1 MNMMDDSSI
10 FVLLFQIMQLT
21 KYQAIRRMD
30 ELKLKPSQAAIL
42 FVLHCKGNMSQ
53 RELAEVI
60 GITPPSM
67 TVALRKMEDQG
78 YVFREPDRNDQRI
91 MRIHLAPKGIE
102 CVDGV
107 KCVIKEMEELTLK
120 GLSQEETLFMRRLLS
135 EMKKNLLESRDF
147 KGMNL
152 QEIMDVTKP
161 SLKNQL

>member
-1 MNMMDDSSI
+1 MNMIDDSSI

-42 FVLHCKGNMSQ
+42 FVLHCQGNMSQ

-78 YVFREPDRNDQRI
+78 YVLREPDHNDQRI
-91 MRIHLAPKGIE
+91 IRIQLAKKGIE

-120 GLSQEETLFMRRLLS
+120 SLSQEERLFMRRLLS

-161 SLKNQL
+161 SLKSKL